1 MTEDLRT
8 EYCKAAPACG
18 ADRGQ
23 DGRPF
28 ASDLFCFCSFLP
40 PPRGEVENC
49 ESDARHGHGHNEDRN
64 DVESRRH
71 CLPVRLRAPTLI
83 FRMQAGA
90 PR

>member
-49 ESDARHGHGHNEDRN
+49 ESDARHGHNEDRN

-71 CLPVRLRAPTLI
+71 CLPV
-83 FRMQAGA
+83 FRMRAGA